1 MIVYNVDLPVITAL
15 LQRIALYVR
24 PDMHYLM
31 AFAFHFSTNF
41 NNHRIMISMVLVLE
55 LQIAEQV
62 IVNIVVHQQNSL
74 FISYK
79 SNYFKH
85 L

>member
-1 MIVYNVDLPVITAL
+1 
-15 LQRIALYVR
+15 
-24 PDMHYLM
+24 
-31 AFAFHFSTNF
+31 
-41 NNHRIMISMVLVLE
+41 MISMVLVLE